1 VHLCRFLGQAEN
13 SLACLYIT
21 PKGFALHAALLSF
34 SIDALHWC
42 PGPWLLAKRL
52 MAVGALQHLLQF
64 DLQTSE
70 LDSLLDA
77 LWLGNVQQAPKALTS
92 CQPGRAV
99 MKALS

>member
-1 VHLCRFLGQAEN
+1 
-13 SLACLYIT
+13 
-21 PKGFALHAALLSF
+21 
-34 SIDALHWC
+34 
-42 PGPWLLAKRL
+42 

>member
-1 VHLCRFLGQAEN
+1 
-13 SLACLYIT
+13 
-21 PKGFALHAALLSF
+21 
-34 SIDALHWC
+34 
-42 PGPWLLAKRL
+42 

-77 LWLGNVQQAPKALTS
+77 LWLGNVQQAPKALIS